1 MLEAIHSGDV
11 VFDKAGLCIVMGSD
25 GNAYANDSKSDYM
38 RVDDHELLSWKQMNV
53 YGYHSNT
60 DSFLREC
67 FSAWYFSLDE
77 KMRCEYVEEIIGL
90 TLEAH
95 IPF

>member
-25 GNAYANDSKSDYM
+25 GNPYANDSGSDYYY
-38 RVDDHELLSWKQMNV
+38 VDDHELMSWKQMNV
-53 YGYHSNT
+53 APYRNT
-60 DSFLREC
+60 DQFLRES
-67 FSAWYFSLDE
+67 FSEWYFSLDE